1 MSEHPFRNQLDLEEE
16 AEKLGKKAMQLGL
29 IPSFVIRYFPDT
41 WEFFIPNENKSDA
54 FTPEEAYFH
63 LKKLVEQSGK

>member
-1 MSEHPFRNQLDLEEE
+1 MSNHPFKNQVDLEEE
-16 AEKLGKKAMQLGL
+16 TEKLGKKAMELGL

-41 WEFFIPNENKSDA
+41 WEFFIPNEKTSDA

-63 LKKLVEQSGK
+63 LKKLVEHSGK

>member
-16 AEKLGKKAMQLGL
+16 AEKLGKQAIKLGL

-41 WEFFIPNENKSDA
+41 WEFFIPNENKSDG

-63 LKKLVEQSGK
+63 LKKLVEQSDK